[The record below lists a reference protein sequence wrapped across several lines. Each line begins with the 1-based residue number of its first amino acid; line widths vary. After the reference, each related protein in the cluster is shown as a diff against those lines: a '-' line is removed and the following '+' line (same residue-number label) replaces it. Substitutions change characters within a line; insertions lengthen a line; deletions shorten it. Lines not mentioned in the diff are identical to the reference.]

1 MKRLFKPRCIALI
14 MAVLATITNVN
25 AQLSADSPWVLEVEG
40 TYEVTA
46 ELFEFKD
53 LYATFTAPSDGVLS
67 MSYVGT
73 DELSLY
79 TDATYAEFAEIQPE
93 WQGSFS
99 PKVFFLDVKE
109 GVTYYFHRSFI
120 MNYGTITIEFGAVAK
135 PLELKSVY
143 PVEGAMLHASDARL
157 SVEFNKPVSYGATT
171 LSVGDVKEMLVGNGM
186 MNLITYDVKAVLM
199 KWYGDGVLKKG
210 DEVTL
215 TISDVC
221 NSVDAADIYGTD
233 GTFTQKFTVASM
245 PIQLIGGTNLSAG
258 IENPMTEFLSYY
270 MNPTLIQ
277 MQFDGA
283 ISLKEGEEPIATITF
298 GDMESDYYYSET
310 ISLDCSEAGNGLISM
325 DISGKLRRMVDMIPN
340 YAELEEDARPTIVV
354 VSINNVHGV
363 DGGYA
368 YSSESGSLGSY
379 AYEYT
384 FKELKN
390 DIVSDFVPA
399 IGAKFEG
406 VKSIELYVRGEK
418 ELQYDGVNFIY
429 LSGGEENVQTVS
441 MSEIVLE
448 PDMFDEEAMILTIPV
463 PEFTPDAGSIVTV
476 TLANLRSSDGL
487 DYSSDLTAVYKVD
500 GAGIEQVTGRKEK
513 ITVFSLN
520 GVRLMKDADKAS
532 LSKLR
537 RGIYIINGEKRAVR

>member
-1 MKRLFKPRCIALI
+1 
-14 MAVLATITNVN
+14 
-25 AQLSADSPWVLEVEG
+25 
-40 TYEVTA
+40 
-46 ELFEFKD
+46 
-53 LYATFTAPSDGVLS
+53 
-67 MSYVGT
+67 
-73 DELSLY
+73 
-79 TDATYAEFAEIQPE
+79 
-93 WQGSFS
+93 
-99 PKVFFLDVKE
+99 
-109 GVTYYFHRSFI
+109 
-120 MNYGTITIEFGAVAK
+120 
-135 PLELKSVY
+135 
-143 PVEGAMLHASDARL
+143 
-157 SVEFNKPVSYGATT
+157 
-171 LSVGDVKEMLVGNGM
+171 
-186 MNLITYDVKAVLM
+186 
-199 KWYGDGVLKKG
+199 
-210 DEVTL
+210 
-215 TISDVC
+215 
-221 NSVDAADIYGTD
+221 
-233 GTFTQKFTVASM
+233 M

-429 LSGGEENVQTVS
+429 LSGGEENVQTVP

>member
-25 AQLSADSPWVLEVEG
+25 AQLSADSPWVLEVDG

-53 LYATFTAPSDGVLS
+53 LYATFRAPSDGVLS
-67 MSYVGT
+67 MTYVGT
-73 DELSLY
+73 DELSLC
-79 TDATYAEFAEIQPE
+79 TDATYAEYAEIQPE

-99 PKVFFLDVKE
+99 PKVFILDVKE

-135 PLELKSVY
+135 PLELKNVY
-143 PVEGAMLHASDARL
+143 PMEGTMLHASDARL
-157 SVEFNKPVSYGATT
+157 SIEFSKPITYGTTT
-171 LSVGDVKEMLVGNGM
+171 LSVGDVKETLVGNGM

-199 KWYGDGVLKKG
+199 KWYGNGVLKKG

-245 PIQLIGGTNLSAG
+245 PIQLIGGTNLSVG

-298 GDMESDYYYSET
+298 GDMESDYYYSES
-310 ISLDCSEAGNGLISM
+310 IPLDVNEAANGLISI

-340 YAELEEDARPTIVV
+340 YTELEEDARPKSIV
-354 VSINNVHGV
+354 VSIDNVHDM

>member
-1 MKRLFKPRCIALI
+1 MKRLFKSRCLVLVL
-14 MAVLATITNVN
+14 AVLATITNVN
-25 AQLSADSPWVLEVEG
+25 AQLSADSPWVFEVDG

-46 ELFEFKD
+46 EVFEFKN

-67 MSYVGT
+67 MTYAGP

-79 TDATYAEFAEIQPE
+79 TDATYAEFAEVQPE
-93 WQGSFS
+93 WQGSYS
-99 PKVFFLDVKE
+99 PKVFELDVKG
-109 GVTYYFHRSFI
+109 GVTYYFHRGFI
-120 MNYGTITIEFGAVAK
+120 MNYGTITIEFGAIAK
-135 PLELKSVY
+135 PLELKNFY
-143 PVEGAMLHASDARL
+143 PKEGELLNASNGQL
-157 SVEFNKPVSYGATT
+157 SVEFSKPISYGATT
-171 LSVGDVKEMLVGNGM
+171 LSVGDVQETLIGNGM
-186 MNLITYDVKAVLM
+186 MNLITYDVKSVLM
-199 KWYGDGVLKKG
+199 KWYGDGVLKGG

-215 TISDVC
+215 TIYDVC
-221 NSVDAADIYGTD
+221 NSADASDIYGTD
-233 GTFTQKFTVASM
+233 GTFTKQFTVASK
-245 PIQLIGGTNLSAG
+245 PIQLIGGTNLSVG
-258 IENPMTEFLSYY
+258 IDQPMTEFLSYY

-283 ISLKEGEEPIATITF
+283 ISLKEGEAPIATITF
-298 GDMESDYYYSET
+298 GDMESVYYYSELMT
-310 ISLDCSEAGNGLISM
+310 LDVSDAANGLISM

-340 YAELEEDARPTIVV
+340 YAELEEDARPTTIVV
-354 VSINNVHGV
+354 AIDNVHDK

-368 YSSESGSLGSY
+368 YSSGSGSLGSY
-379 AYEYT
+379 TYEYT

-406 VKSIELYVRGEK
+406 IESIELYIRGEK
-418 ELQYDGVNFIY
+418 DLQYDGVSFIY
-429 LSGGEENVQTVS
+429 LSGGEEVVQTVS
-441 MSEIVLE
+441 MSDIVRE